1 MIDYNPLQGKKY
13 MAKKIYING
22 LHIMQKNQQKRRSVQ
37 IVQKKDAFKKRCFK
51 EDYDENIGTRE
62 NHPRREK
69 V

>member
-1 MIDYNPLQGKKY
+1 MIDYNPLKGKKY

-22 LHIMQKNQQKRRSVQ
+22 LHIMQKNKEKRRSVQ
-37 IVQKKDAFKKRCFK
+37 IGAKRCFK